1 MSQTV
6 QLVDTLKKILRER
19 KITYAEVAEKLDL
32 SEANVKRMFSKRHFT
47 LNRLEDICA
56 MAGADLGYLM
66 ARMHEGSM
74 ILDELSE
81 DDERELA
88 SDIKLLLVAQ
98 LLVNRWEYEDI
109 VNTYQIDEFEATRLL
124 AKLDRIGVIELL
136 PGNRVKTKLSRDF
149 KWIPNGPVYKFFEKH
164 VAGDFFNCKFNPRA
178 GELLVFVGG
187 MLSRQSN
194 MQMQNSMRRL
204 AREFDEL
211 SKEDGKLP
219 LEETFGT
226 GLVVAMRPWELDIF
240 AELRRKP
247 NIKKF

>member
-6 QLVDTLKKILRER
+6 QLVDTLKKLLRER
-19 KITYAEVAEKLDL
+19 KITYAEVAGTLGL

-47 LNRLEDICA
+47 LNRLEEICA

-74 ILDELSE
+74 VLDELGE
-81 DDERELA
+81 EDERELV
-88 SDIKLLLVAQ
+88 SDPKLLLAAQ

-109 VNTYQIDEFEATRLL
+109 VETYNIDEFEATRLL
-124 AKLDRIGVIELL
+124 AKLDRLGIIELL
-136 PGNRVKTKLSRDF
+136 PGNRVKPKLSRDF
-149 KWIPNGPVYKFFEKH
+149 KWIHNGPVYKFFEQH
-164 VAGDFFNCKFNPRA
+164 ISREFFECKFDPKA
-178 GELLVFVGG
+178 GEILIFVAG

-194 MQMQNSMRRL
+194 VQMQNSLRRL

-219 LEETFGT
+219 LEDTFGT
-226 GLVVAMRPWELDIF
+226 GMVLAMRPWELSIF
-240 AELRRKP
+240 TKMRRRP
-247 NIKKF
+247 NTKKF

>member
-6 QLVDTLKKILRER
+6 QLVDTLKRILRER
-19 KITYAEVAEKLDL
+19 KITYADVAAKLDL

-47 LNRLEDICA
+47 LNRLEEICA

-74 ILDELSE
+74 ILDELTE
-81 DDERELA
+81 DAERELA
-88 SDIKLLLVAQ
+88 SDVKLLLVAQ

-109 VNTYQIDEFEATRLL
+109 VNTYDIDEFEATRLL
-124 AKLDRIGVIELL
+124 AKLDRLGIIELL

-164 VAGDFFNCKFNPRA
+164 VARDFFNCKFNPKA
-178 GELLVFVGG
+178 GELLVFVAG

-226 GLVVAMRPWELDIF
+226 GMVLAMRPWELDIF

-247 NIKKF
+247 NTKKF

>member
-6 QLVDTLKKILRER
+6 QLVDTLKRILRER
-19 KITYAEVAEKLDL
+19 KITYADVAAKLDL

-47 LNRLEDICA
+47 LNRLEEICA

-81 DDERELA
+81 DAERELV
-88 SDIKLLLVAQ
+88 SDVKLLLVAQ
-98 LLVNRWEYEDI
+98 LLVNRWEYEDV
-109 VNTYQIDEFEATRLL
+109 VNTYEIDEFEATRLL
-124 AKLDRIGVIELL
+124 AKLDRLGVIELL

-149 KWIPNGPVYKFFEKH
+149 KWIPNGPVYKFFEKN
-164 VAGDFFNCKFNPRA
+164 VSRDFFNCKFNPKA

-219 LEETFGT
+219 LEETFGS
-226 GLVVAMRPWELDIF
+226 GMVLALRPWELDIF

-247 NIKKF
+247 NTKKF

>member
-6 QLVDTLKKILRER
+6 QLVDTLKRILRER
-19 KITYAEVAEKLDL
+19 KITYAEVAEELNL

-47 LNRLEDICA
+47 LSRLEEICA

-74 ILDELSE
+74 VLDEISE
-81 DDERELA
+81 SDEAELV
-88 SDIKLLLVAQ
+88 SDPKLLLVAQ

-109 VNTYQIDEFEATRLL
+109 VDTYDIDEFEATRLL
-124 AKLDRIGVIELL
+124 AQLDRLGIIELL
-136 PGNRVKTKLSRDF
+136 PGNRVKARLSRDF
-149 KWIPNGPVYKFFEKH
+149 RWITNGPVYKFFEQH
-164 VAGDFFNCKFNPRA
+164 VSREFFDCKFNPKA

-194 MQMQNSMRRL
+194 LHMQNGLRRL

-226 GLVVAMRPWELDIF
+226 GMVLAMRPWELSIF
-240 AELRRKP
+240 SDMRRRP
-247 NIKKF
+247 NTKKF